1 MNRRSFLQN
10 VGLVTVTAGVAS
22 ATTYLLARPTVRP
35 PRGIYVQMGTSIT
48 AGLHGPGANLTPT
61 TVGSRLNLMPINV
74 GFDGAYVG
82 TLHDPIMD
90 EFSLCRLVDAIL
102 SGDWSAQDKAVV
114 AFDPVN
120 VSILSR
126 FKAIDFSKVTH
137 LALEYGANDFTHD
150 MPIGTNADT
159 TNETFKGSL
168 NYAIRKLLA
177 SFPQLHLLLIAPAWR
192 LNLEDLDSDT
202 HPNSRGIF
210 LREYV
215 DAMLETAA
223 LNHVPC
229 LDMWRTLGLGINNYK
244 SFTYDG
250 THPNEAGAIRRG
262 EAIAAFM
269 SSVFEMR

>member
-1 MNRRSFLQN
+1 MAENL
-10 VGLVTVTAGVAS
+10 G
-22 ATTYLLARPTVRP
+22 
-35 PRGIYVQMGTSIT
+35 
-48 AGLHGPGANLTPT
+48 GP
-61 TVGSRLNLMPINV
+61 
-74 GFDGAYVG
+74 
-82 TLHDPIMD
+82 
-90 EFSLCRLVDAIL
+90 
-102 SGDWSAQDKAVV
+102 
-114 AFDPVN
+114 
-120 VSILSR
+120 
-126 FKAIDFSKVTH
+126 
-137 LALEYGANDFTHD
+137 
-150 MPIGTNADT
+150 
-159 TNETFKGSL
+159 
-168 NYAIRKLLA
+168 
-177 SFPQLHLLLIAPAWR
+177 WR